1 MPMVISTT
9 SMTEQR
15 TDYDNPW
22 KQVIEDFF
30 PDFLEFFFPEAYA
43 VIDWTRGYEFLDK
56 ELQQL
61 EIGN

>member
-1 MPMVISTT
+1 MVISTT